1 MSVGLIFAG
10 ELLAGQHSVDQ
21 LSTLANDYK
30 PNWELYQQNCGRDD
44 CLVANESGALRFDDN
59 VLTTEQTIKLRRKA
73 LVGVSDLLDNG
84 LVRPASLM
92 DLFVRYHNM
101 NGFTDAKSSMNPIT
115 GQLDQTNYKPVLTP
129 LPILFKDWFI
139 PFRQDGF
146 SYKNN
151 DGASEANRKVME
163 LLEEMLFNGLDNIS
177 IDVGG
182 SAAKLYGYTNSPNT
196 ITSTISDW
204 TDTANLKKVVPDTV
218 NLLKEMEEQASI
230 SLMNKNVMMYVSSDL
245 SVDPMV
251 NDYNPDY
258 PSNVVI
264 ERLRQIPQIMDV
276 KSSPNVPAGSVVLV
290 EMDERTIEMG
300 VAQDVVNVPWTRTQP
315 MENQRFTTFAAMCP
329 IIKKPREGK
338 TGVLF
343 ATIA

>member
-10 ELLAGQHSVDQ
+10 ESLAGGHSVDQ
-21 LSTLANDYK
+21 LSVLANQYK
-30 PNWELYQQNCGRDD
+30 ENWESYQSNCGRED
-44 CLVANESGALRFDDN
+44 CLVANNEGALRFDDN
-59 VLTTEQTIKLRRKA
+59 VLTTDETIALRRKA
-73 LVGVSDLLDNG
+73 LVGVADLLNNG

-101 NGFTDAKSSMNPIT
+101 NGMNDATAAMNPVT
-115 GQLDQTNYKPVLTP
+115 GQLDQTNYTPVLTP
-129 LPILFKDWFI
+129 LPIIFKDWFI

-196 ITSTISDW
+196 IIETISDW
-204 TDTANLKKVVPDTV
+204 KDAANLNKVVTDTVR
-218 NLLKEMEEQASI
+218 LLKAMEDQASI
-230 SLMNKNVMMYVSSDL
+230 SLMNNNVMMYVSSDL

-251 NDYNPDY
+251 NDYNPNY

-264 ERLRQIPQIMDV
+264 ERLRAIPQIMDV
-276 KSSPNVPAGSVVLV
+276 KTSPNVPAGSVVLV
-290 EMDERTIEMG
+290 EMDKRTIEMG